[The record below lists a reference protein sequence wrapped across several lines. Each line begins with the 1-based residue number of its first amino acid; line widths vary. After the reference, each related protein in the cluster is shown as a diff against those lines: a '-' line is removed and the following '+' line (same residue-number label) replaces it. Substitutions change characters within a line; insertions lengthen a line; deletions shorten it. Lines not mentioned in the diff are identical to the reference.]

1 MKKLFD
7 NLPFR
12 LLLGI
17 IIGVI
22 LGQVFPESVMKVVVT
37 LQYIMGQ
44 LITFCVPL
52 IIIGF
57 IAPSITK
64 LGKNASRLLGVAIV
78 IAYVSSVCAALMS
91 TGAGYALIPHLSI
104 DTKVAGLRTLPDVVF
119 ELNIPQIM
127 SVMSALVLSVLVGLA
142 ATWTNS
148 KLTCDF
154 LGEFQNIVLD
164 IVGKIIIPMLPFY
177 IAATFCNLSYEG
189 MITHQLPA
197 FIQII
202 LIVMAGHYIW
212 LAVLYL
218 LAGAYSGKNP
228 WEVLRHYGSAYLT
241 AVGTMSSAAT
251 LAVALDCARKSKVLR
266 KDMVSFGIPL
276 FANIHLC
283 GSVLTEVFF
292 CMTISKIL
300 YGKLP
305 GIGTMLLFC
314 ALLGIFAIGAPGVPG
329 GTVMASLGLIT
340 GVLMFDDAGTALML
354 AIFALQDSFGTACNV
369 TGDGALTLMLTGYA
383 EKHGIK
389 NNDNIQSPIL

>member
-104 DTKVAGLRTLPDVVF
+104 DTEVAGLRTLPDVVF

-127 SVMSALVLSVLVGLA
+127 SVMSALVLSILIGLA

-228 WEVLRHYGSAYLT
+228 WEVLRHYGPAYLT

-300 YGKLP
+300 YGHLP
-305 GIGTMLLFC
+305 SIGPMLLFC

>member
-104 DTKVAGLRTLPDVVF
+104 DTEVAGLRTLPDVVF

-127 SVMSALVLSVLVGLA
+127 SVMSALVLSVLIGLA

-228 WEVLRHYGSAYLT
+228 WEVLRHYGPAYLT

-300 YGKLP
+300 YGHLP
-305 GIGTMLLFC
+305 SIGTMLLFC

-340 GVLMFDDAGTALML
+340 CVLMFDGAGTALML

>member
-202 LIVMAGHYIW
+202 LTVMAGHYIW

-228 WEVLRHYGSAYLT
+228 WEVLRHYGPAYLT

-300 YGKLP
+300 YGHLP
-305 GIGTMLLFC
+305 SIGTMLLFC

-389 NNDNIQSPIL
+389 NNDNIQTPIL